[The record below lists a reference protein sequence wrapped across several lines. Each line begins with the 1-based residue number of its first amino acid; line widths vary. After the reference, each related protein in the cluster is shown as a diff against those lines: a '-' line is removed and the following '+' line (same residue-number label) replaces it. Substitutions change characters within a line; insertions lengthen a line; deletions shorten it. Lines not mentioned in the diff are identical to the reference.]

1 MFINSTLVDP
11 CKVLIS
17 QHSVSSLLSPSNEL
31 LITKYLRILY
41 SFPTACPR
49 DFLTQT
55 PQQNVSKLLVPLP
68 SPPLVFSV
76 VYSRSEVT
84 SLTHSAHVIASPQ
97 PVDAAGNQ
105 AGQWRQPGRL
115 YRGPR
120 TLPDGWSP
128 GARWVCVCVC
138 VRTCVCVHVRV
149 DVLSVFLSLSICTK
163 TINQHLHLFYPRST
177 HSFKSFLPI
186 YQLSR
191 VSRNS

>member
-41 SFPTACPR
+41 SFPTA
-49 DFLTQT
+49 FLTQT

-68 SPPLVFSV
+68 SSPLVFSV
-76 VYSRSEVT
+76 VCSRSEVT

-105 AGQWRQPGRL
+105 AGQ
-115 YRGPR
+115 
-120 TLPDGWSP
+120 
-128 GARWVCVCVC
+128 
-138 VRTCVCVHVRV
+138 
-149 DVLSVFLSLSICTK
+149 
-163 TINQHLHLFYPRST
+163 
-177 HSFKSFLPI
+177 
-186 YQLSR
+186 
-191 VSRNS
+191 